1 MRKHVKVSNHLQQ
14 PSPLQQSL
22 QPVTSVN
29 EALGESITVQLTSCL
44 PGLYMTKQ
52 VNMLLIK
59 HYTEAI
65 YLFCQNERFR
75 GSEYSYVMVCYDES
89 MFPTLE

>member
-1 MRKHVKVSNHLQQ
+1 MKHLKVSNHLQQ

-22 QPVTSVN
+22 QPVN
-29 EALGESITVQLTSCL
+29 EALGGSITVQLTSCL

-65 YLFCQNERFR
+65 YLFCHKEMFR
-75 GSEYSYVMVCYDES
+75 GSEYCYGGYDES